1 MPVIAPAQAVDIP
14 DPNLRT
20 AIENFLRKAPG
31 AEITVDDMA
40 RLAFFNA
47 VDMGIRDLTG
57 LEHAANL
64 TSLSL
69 GYNLIVDISPL
80 AGLTQLEGLSLDHN
94 SIVDISPLAGLTQL
108 DRLWLDHNSIVD
120 ISPLAGLTQLKLLNL
135 WENSIVDISPLA
147 GLTQL
152 KLLYLNYNLIA
163 DISPLAGLTQLTTLE
178 LLGNSIVDISSLAGL
193 TQLTELYLWENSIVD
208 ISPLAD
214 LTQLEGLILNHNS
227 IVDISPLAG
236 LTQLDLLW
244 LDHNSI
250 VDISPL
256 AGLTQLSYLQLL
268 GNLIAD
274 LSPLV
279 ANTGLRNGDTV
290 DVKVNPLSDAS
301 INTHIPA
308 LQSRRV
314 TVRFDEPEPTP
325 VVNSER
331 ADANSDG
338 VVNILDLVLVS
349 QNFGQAHPQAD
360 INGDGTVNILDLV
373 FVAQH
378 FGSTAGDLD
387 IDPPMIVQGTV
398 EDGSP
403 FVDPVPINASGLQFE
418 FNEAVSGSL
427 KLTDEAGIDLNWL
440 GTVAGRTA
448 TLTPVVGQEMDYQ
461 TIYKVEIDVMD
472 GVGNSS
478 LITITFATIPTD

>member
-1 MPVIAPAQAVDIP
+1 MKIQLFCFTVFLLICLLMPAIAPVQVVDIL

-20 AIENFLRKAPG
+20 AIERRLGITPG
-31 AEITVDDMA
+31 TEITVDDMA
-40 RLAFFNA
+40 HLEFVNA
-47 VDMGIRDLTG
+47 GDMGIRDLTG

-64 TSLSL
+64 TSL
-69 GYNLIVDISPL
+69 
-80 AGLTQLEGLSLDHN
+80 GLW
-94 SIVDISPLAGLTQL
+94 
-108 DRLWLDHNSIVD
+108 R
-120 ISPLAGLTQLKLLNL
+120 
-135 WENSIVDISPLA
+135 
-147 GLTQL
+147 
-152 KLLYLNYNLIA
+152 NLIA
-163 DISPLAGLTQLTTLE
+163 DISPLAGLTQLT
-178 LLGNSIVDISSLAGL
+178 SLHLSG
-193 TQLTELYLWENSIVD
+193 
-208 ISPLAD
+208 
-214 LTQLEGLILNHNS
+214 NS

-236 LTQLDLLW
+236 LTQLEVLILNR
-244 LDHNSI
+244 NSI

-256 AGLTQLSYLQLL
+256 AGLTQLYLLWLGENSIADISPLAGLTQLEGLELNYNSIVDISPLAGLTQLEVLLLNRNLIVDISPLAGLTQLTYLLLL
-268 GNLIAD
+268 GNSIAD

-279 ANTGLRNGDTV
+279 ANTRLGNGNAV
-290 DVKVNPLSDAS
+290 DVQQNPLNDAS

-308 LQSRRV
+308 LQSRGV
-314 TVRFDEPEPTP
+314 TVEFDEPEPTP
-325 VVNSER
+325 VVNPER

-360 INGDGTVNILDLV
+360 INGDRTVNILDLV

-387 IDPPMIVQGTV
+387 INPPMIVKGTV

-427 KLTDEAGIDLNWL
+427 KLTDEAGVDLNWL

-448 TLTPVVGQEMDYQ
+448 TLTPVAGQEMDYQ
-461 TIYKVEIDVMD
+461 TVYKVEIDVMD
-472 GVGNSS
+472 GADNLS
-478 LITITFATIPTD
+478 LITITFVTIAAPEID